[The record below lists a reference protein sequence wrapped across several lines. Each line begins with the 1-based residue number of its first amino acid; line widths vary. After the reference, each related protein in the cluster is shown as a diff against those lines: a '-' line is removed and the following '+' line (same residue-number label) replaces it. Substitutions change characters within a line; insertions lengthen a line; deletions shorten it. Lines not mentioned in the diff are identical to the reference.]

1 LRIHLGKYHLKN
13 VRIFILYISNGPILA
28 QEYIKRFYEPAS
40 LPELILLL
48 RIISE
53 AVSRDIDSDVKL
65 VRKTGDRFSKT
76 LFSALKLYNCL
87 ILKIIETP
95 PFLI

>member
-1 LRIHLGKYHLKN
+1 MRIHLGKYHLKN

-28 QEYIKRFYEPAS
+28 QEYIKHFYEPAS

-48 RIISE
+48 GIISE

-65 VRKTGDRFSKT
+65 LRKTGDGFSKT
-76 LFSALKLYNCL
+76 LYSALKLYNCL

-95 PFLI
+95 PSLM